1 MIKNEYLQNYYTDR
15 KNISEVDKEMYA
27 HDENRLIN
35 LQRPLSQR
43 SIIRLPNNIFK
54 KFMEDIINNKEVNEL
69 LYSGN
74 AKKELMFNDKQAKFV
89 AKSTKFSFKRNSFS
103 STAINSQ
110 NLFFKKKKAEMYEI
124 IKKNISESKKKK
136 EEKKIKLEKKNRF
149 FELKT
154 ERENK
159 KQEEILFQKANEIKI
174 EGYKRAIEKCLDK
187 SCSNSH
193 FKIPDISLNI
203 NNVFSRLYKNAI
215 LDPVNITTKKNEIKK
230 TETTNINNVTYRK
243 ISKIKINNNLKE
255 YLQFSENRKNMKK
268 YNSFNNIGG
277 KNRFENYKVKKIL
290 EGYDGKEFSRKNN
303 FNDITKCIKQI
314 SGGPKSK
321 RKLYNKI
328 IRRTILEKKLNLI
341 EKKFDVNSYRDKD
354 QNSFLNIAVERDN
367 EKFVKYF
374 LNKNYNPNEQNKDG
388 NTAMHLSMKNKNRK
402 IIKLL
407 LDKNGDITI
416 KNKEGMTSY
425 DLADK
430 DIRKEFKMENILVL
444 KKPGKYYF

>member
-1 MIKNEYLQNYYTDR
+1 MIKNEYLQNYLTDR
-15 KNISEVDKEMYA
+15 KNISEFDKEMYA

-43 SIIRLPNNIFK
+43 GIIKLPNKIFK
-54 KFMEDIINNKEVNEL
+54 KFMVDIINNKEVNEL

-74 AKKELMFNDKQAKFV
+74 AKKELSFNDKQAKFV
-89 AKSTKFSFKRNSFS
+89 AKSTRFSYKRNSFS
-103 STAINSQ
+103 STARNSQ

-124 IKKNISESKKKK
+124 IKKNILESKKRKA
-136 EEKKIKLEKKNRF
+136 EKKIKLEKKNRF
-149 FELKT
+149 FELKN

-159 KQEEILFQKANEIKI
+159 KQEELLFKRENEIKI
-174 EGYKRAIEKCLDK
+174 EGYKRAVEKCLDK
-187 SCSNSH
+187 SCSNSN

-215 LDPVNITTKKNEIKK
+215 LDPVNITTRKNEIKK
-230 TETTNINNVTYRK
+230 TETTNINNITYRK
-243 ISKIKINNNLKE
+243 ICKIKINSNLKD
-255 YLQFSENRKNMKK
+255 YLQKSENKK
-268 YNSFNNIGG
+268 YFKRYYSFNNIGG
-277 KNRFENYKVKKIL
+277 KNRFEKYKVKKIL
-290 EGYDGKEFSRKNN
+290 EGYDGKEFARKNN
-303 FNDITKCIKQI
+303 FNDVAKCIKQI

-328 IRRTILEKKLNLI
+328 IRRTILEKKLNFI

-374 LNKNYNPNEQNKDG
+374 LNKNYNPNEQNKEG

-444 KKPGKYYF
+444 KKPGKYYY